1 VPRVIATLAGASEK
15 KGKPKLFRETSAGI
29 HHTVALGTTLEG
41 QPIAEHGGKTKMRT
55 VADSLVLV
63 ANVRSANVLADRP
76 FRLLR
81 PGTVVRVLAVG
92 STSTVRCRLYVGAVL
107 FIDENL
113 VNLRATAPE
122 EDKDIVLQPTK
133 TPGGEIILT
142 FISPT
147 ADTVRWKVDILP

>member
-1 VPRVIATLAGASEK
+1 
-15 KGKPKLFRETSAGI
+15 
-29 HHTVALGTTLEG
+29 
-41 QPIAEHGGKTKMRT
+41 MRT
-55 VADSLVLV
+55 VADSVVLV
-63 ANVRSANVLADRP
+63 ANIRSANVLADRP

-113 VNLRATAPE
+113 LNLRATAPE
-122 EDKDIVLQPTK
+122 EDKDIVLQPTR

>member
-1 VPRVIATLAGASEK
+1 
-15 KGKPKLFRETSAGI
+15 
-29 HHTVALGTTLEG
+29 
-41 QPIAEHGGKTKMRT
+41 
-55 VADSLVLV
+55 
-63 ANVRSANVLADRP
+63 
-76 FRLLR
+76 
-81 PGTVVRVLAVG
+81 VG